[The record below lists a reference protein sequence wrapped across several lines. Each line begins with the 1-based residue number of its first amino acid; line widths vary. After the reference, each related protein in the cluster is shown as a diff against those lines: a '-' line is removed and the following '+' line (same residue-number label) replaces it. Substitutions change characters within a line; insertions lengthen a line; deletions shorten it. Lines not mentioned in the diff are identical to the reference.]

1 MRTDLISLDIDA
13 VGLKSCSLTRSSGMN
28 LNACIALGSS
38 VGKSCLTKQTGM
50 AEHYTALQPE
60 NNSL

>member
-1 MRTDLISLDIDA
+1 
-13 VGLKSCSLTRSSGMN
+13 MN

-38 VGKSCLTKQTGM
+38 VGKSYLTKQTGM